1 MLKVLGAPARGAMGG
16 LAAILIAA
24 GTGGTAM
31 AQTRAD
37 CEAGIATVKGRLAQ
51 ATDGGQRAE
60 LSRALRHAE
69 RELGEDQYDE
79 CMEAL
84 EDVGITAAGGTTGG
98 TAAGAVP
105 KQRSVEEDERV
116 GADPA
121 LPVSVEDAFVPG
133 PGETDAKLRFF
144 YDRVRPVTV
153 GDDDDSR
160 TFGRHLYTP
169 EAEVEVGI
177 VRGLSASV
185 AANYSLGNAQEAKSG
200 EVEFGAKWNF
210 LPLQGL
216 RPAIT
221 LSASVGVPYGYN
233 NGSVDTTLTLYASQ
247 PLGSGADVPV
257 LHANLSWVHA
267 YDRDEDSRA
276 NRFIG
281 VLGVAV
287 PVAAST
293 ALVTDLV
300 HEQQDE
306 KGKVNRLVELGV
318 RQVLP
323 HDMVLGAGVGAGFG
337 NSSTRFRALV
347 GVQKGF

>member
-1 MLKVLGAPARGAMGG
+1 MRNLLGAPARGALSG

-31 AQTRAD
+31 AQTRTD
-37 CEAGIATVKGRLAQ
+37 CEAGIATVKGRLTQ

-69 RELGEDQYDE
+69 RELGEEQYDE

-84 EDVGITAAGGTTGG
+84 EDVGITTAGG
-98 TAAGAVP
+98 TAASAP
-105 KQRSVEEDERV
+105 PQRPAEPDERV
-116 GADPA
+116 GADPG
-121 LPVSVEDAFVPG
+121 LPVTVEDAFVPS
-133 PGETDAKLRFF
+133 PGETEAKLRFF

-160 TFGRHLYTP
+160 TFGRHLTTP

-177 VRGLSASV
+177 ARGLSASV
-185 AANYSLGNAQEAKSG
+185 VANYSLGNAQEAKSG
-200 EVEFGAKWNF
+200 EVEFGAKWNL

-216 RPAIT
+216 RPAVT
-221 LSASVGVPYGYN
+221 LGASVGVPYGYN
-233 NGSVDTTLTLYASQ
+233 NGPVNTALTLYVSQ
-247 PLGSGADVPV
+247 PLGSSADAPF
-257 LHANLSWVHA
+257 LHANVSWVHA
-267 YDRDEDSRA
+267 YDREEDDRA
-276 NRFIG
+276 NRFVG

-347 GVQKGF
+347 GLQKGF